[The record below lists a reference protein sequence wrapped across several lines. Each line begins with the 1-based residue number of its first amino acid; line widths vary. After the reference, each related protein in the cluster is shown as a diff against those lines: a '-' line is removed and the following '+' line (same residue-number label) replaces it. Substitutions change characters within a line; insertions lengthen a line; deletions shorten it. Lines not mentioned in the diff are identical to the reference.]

1 MLYLD
6 HNATTPLHP
15 KVLEAMLPFLKEDFG
30 NAASAT
36 HVWGWRAKAAVDT
49 ARKRVAQSIGS
60 EEVEVVFTSGAT
72 EAINL
77 AIKGVHALYHKK
89 GNHIVTVATEH
100 KAVLDT
106 CKYLEKKGARVTY
119 LPVDENGDIDL
130 PALEAAITPQTILVA
145 VMLANNETGVIA
157 PVKEIAGIVHR
168 KESIF
173 FCDATQAWG
182 KLPIDVN
189 EMGIDLM
196 PVSAHKA
203 YGPKGVGA
211 LYVRRRDPRVS
222 LEPLM
227 HGGGHERGFRSG
239 TLNVPGIAGM
249 GAASA
254 LISEMIEAYQ
264 DVAVLRD
271 GLEAML
277 VQEGHAAVNG
287 DTQHRLSNTSNI
299 RLLNMR
305 GETFI
310 KNTQSWLGIAMGS
323 ACTSANPEPS
333 HVLQAM
339 GLSVAKAGSS
349 IRFSWGINNTDG
361 DLRLALEKLDT
372 LFRQS

>member
-15 KVLEAMLPFLKEDFG
+15 KVLEVMLSFLKEDFG

-49 ARKRVAQSIGS
+49 ARKQVAHSIGA
-60 EEVEVVFTSGAT
+60 EEVEVVFISGAT

-106 CKYLEKKGARVTY
+106 CKYLEKKGAQVTY
-119 LPVDENGDIDL
+119 LPVDSKGQIDL
-130 PALEAAITPQTILVA
+130 QQLEDAITPQTILVV
-145 VMLANNETGVIA
+145 VMLANNETGVIL
-157 PVKEIAGIVHR
+157 PVKEIAEIVHR
-168 KESIF
+168 KGSIF
-173 FCDATQAWG
+173 CCDATQAWG
-182 KLPIDVN
+182 KIPIDVN
-189 EMGIDLM
+189 AIGIDLM
-196 PVSAHKA
+196 SVSAHKA

-211 LYVRRRDPRVS
+211 LFVRRRDPRIS

-249 GAASA
+249 GAAA
-254 LISEMIEAYQ
+254 NLVPDMLEAYQ
-264 DVAVLRD
+264 QVAVLRD
-271 GLEAML
+271 SLETML
-277 VQEGHAAVNG
+277 VQKGHATMNG
-287 DTQHRLSNTSNI
+287 DTQHRLPNTSNI

-310 KNTQSWLGIAMGS
+310 KNTQSWLGVAMGS

-339 GLSVAKAGSS
+339 GSSVDEAGSS
-349 IRFSWGINNTDG
+349 VRFSWGINNTEV
-361 DLRLALEKLDT
+361 DLEIALEKLGT
-372 LFRQS
+372 LFRSL

>member
-15 KVLEAMLPFLKEDFG
+15 KVLEVMMPFLKEDFG

-36 HVWGWRAKAAVDT
+36 HVWGWRAKATVDT
-49 ARKRVAQSIGS
+49 ARKQVAQSIGA

-119 LPVDENGDIDL
+119 LPVYKNGDIDL

-168 KESIF
+168 KGSIF

-189 EMGIDLM
+189 DMGIDLLS
-196 PVSAHKA
+196 VSGHKA

-249 GAASA
+249 GAAA
-254 LISEMIEAYQ
+254 GLFPEMFDAYKR
-264 DVAVLRD
+264 VASLRD
-271 GLEAML
+271 GLETML
-277 VQEGHAAVNG
+277 IQGRYAVVNG
-287 DTQHRLSNTSNI
+287 DALHRLPNTSNI

-310 KNTQSWLGIAMGS
+310 KHTQSWLGVAMGS

-339 GLSVAKAGSS
+339 GLSVAEAGSS
-349 IRFSWGINNTDG
+349 VRFSWGVNNTEN
-361 DLRLALEKLDT
+361 DLQVAKEKLDT
-372 LFRQS
+372 LFR